1 MGLLDGWGFDPN
13 NSNSSGVSGSLW
25 TPNMLPLLYAA
36 AAAGQAAAPSRLPV
50 PLGSVMGSI
59 AGGLGAGTQA
69 AQQALL
75 SQQDLYGK
83 QTQNALNALT
93 LKGYQRLQQDNGGN
107 PPTAGGALAASMTP
121 GVATSTSGGIPVDP
135 NAAPGAAN
143 SAFTAD

>member
-1 MGLLDGWGFDPN
+1 MGLLGGWSFDPN
-13 NSNSSGVSGSLW
+13 NRSSSGVSGSLLN
-25 TPNMLPLLYAA
+25 PNLLPLLYAA
-36 AAAGQAAAPSRLPV
+36 AAAGQAAAPNRLPV

-93 LKGYQRLQQDNGGN
+93 LRGYNRLQQDTGGN
-107 PPTAGGALAASMTP
+107 PPTAGGALAASMAP
-121 GVATSTSGGIPVDP
+121 SGATSTSGGIPVNP
-135 NAAPGAAN
+135 NATPGAAD
-143 SAFTAD
+143 SA